1 MLVKTFGAA
10 VQGIDA
16 TPVTIEVNSSRGI
29 RFFLVG
35 LPDSAVRESHERIV
49 SALQVNGYP
58 FPACQLVVNMAPAD
72 IRKEGSAYDLPLAA
86 GILAAT
92 GGIRSDR
99 LPHLM
104 LTGELG
110 LDGSLQPV
118 RGALPIALAARRQGL
133 EGLILPRRNA
143 CEAAVVEGIDI
154 YGADN
159 IGQVIRF
166 LNGEEDLPVTHTDIR
181 EIFAR
186 GQETAGP
193 DFADV
198 KGQESVKRALEVA
211 AAGGHNILMIGPPGS
226 GKSMMARRLPGILP
240 PMTGLMIA
248 VVLYAIGGGMIEVL
262 ISPIVEACPT
272 EGKSAAMSLLHSFYC
287 WGHVA
292 LVLLSTLFFAAF
304 GTANWRVLTLLWM
317 IVPIANAVYFS
328 FVPLYPIVP
337 EEAQQMPMKRMLT
350 SRVFWLL
357 MVMMVCAG
365 ASEQAMSQ
373 WASTFAENGLHI
385 TKTMG
390 DLLGPCAFAVTMGTA
405 RALYGKFAD
414 KLPLKTAMIASSI
427 LCIVCYIVASQSGNA
442 LAALLGCALCG
453 FSVGI
458 FWPGTFSLAALALP
472 GAGTAMYALMA
483 LAGDLGC
490 SAGPTTVGLFSGA
503 LGGLQSGLT
512 VGMIF
517 PIAMLVLCVFLKT
530 EKKKR

>member
-1 MLVKTFGAA
+1 MSRLTYRHTIAASYLGYITQAIVNNLAPLLFVTFMSEFSLTLEQITMMTTVNFA
-10 VQGIDA
+10 VQL
-16 TPVTIEVNSSRGI
+16 
-29 RFFLVG
+29 LVD
-35 LPDSAVRESHERIV
+35 LLSAKLVDRIGYRV
-49 SALQVNGYP
+49 SIVAAHV
-58 FPACQLVVNMAPAD
+58 
-72 IRKEGSAYDLPLAA
+72 LAV
-86 GILAAT
+86 
-92 GGIRSDR
+92 
-99 LPHLM
+99 
-104 LTGELG
+104 LG
-110 LDGSLQPV
+110 L
-118 RGALPIALAARRQGL
+118 
-133 EGLILPRRNA
+133 
-143 CEAAVVEGIDI
+143 
-154 YGADN
+154 
-159 IGQVIRF
+159 
-166 LNGEEDLPVTHTDIR
+166 
-181 EIFAR
+181 
-186 GQETAGP
+186 
-193 DFADV
+193 
-198 KGQESVKRALEVA
+198 
-211 AAGGHNILMIGPPGS
+211 S
-226 GKSMMARRLPGILP
+226 GMAILPGILS

-317 IVPIANAVYFS
+317 IVP
-328 FVPLYPIVP
+328 

-373 WASTFAENGLHI
+373 WASTFAEDGLHI

-414 KLPLKTAMIASSI
+414 KLPLRTAMIASSI

-530 EKKKR
+530 EKKKG

>member
-1 MLVKTFGAA
+1 MSATAPNYNHTVTACFVGYITQAVINNFMPLLFVTFAA
-10 VQGIDA
+10 TLGIDMA
-16 TPVTIEVNSSRGI
+16 R
-29 RFFLVG
+29 L
-35 LPDSAVRESHERIV
+35 
-49 SALQVNGYP
+49 SALITVN
-58 FPACQLVVNMAPAD
+58 FVTQLVVDVLAGKFVDRIGYKPCIIA
-72 IRKEGSAYDLPLAA
+72 AHLAA
-86 GILAAT
+86 LAGLLALGLLPTRVPDPYLAILAAIFLYAL
-92 GGIRSDR
+92 GG
-99 LPHLM
+99 
-104 LTGELG
+104 
-110 LDGSLQPV
+110 
-118 RGALPIALAARRQGL
+118 
-133 EGLILPRRNA
+133 GLI
-143 CEAAVVEGIDI
+143 
-154 YGADN
+154 
-159 IGQVIRF
+159 
-166 LNGEEDLPVTHTDIR
+166 
-181 EIFAR
+181 
-186 GQETAGP
+186 
-193 DFADV
+193 
-198 KGQESVKRALEVA
+198 EV
-211 AAGGHNILMIGPPGS
+211 M
-226 GKSMMARRLPGILP
+226 
-240 PMTGLMIA
+240 
-248 VVLYAIGGGMIEVL
+248 V
-262 ISPIVEACPT
+262 SPIVEACPS
-272 EGKSAAMSLLHSFYC
+272 EHKAKAMSLLHSFYC

-317 IVPIANAVYFS
+317 IVQIANAVYFS

-530 EKKKR
+530 EKKKG

>member
-1 MLVKTFGAA
+1 MTYRHTMYASYLGSVTQAINNLPSLLFVTFNERFGVSLEQLGLLVSIIFFIQMLVDT
-10 VQGIDA
+10 
-16 TPVTIEVNSSRGI
+16 
-29 RFFLVG
+29 
-35 LPDSAVRESHERIV
+35 
-49 SALQVNGYP
+49 
-58 FPACQLVVNMAPAD
+58 
-72 IRKEGSAYDLPLAA
+72 LAA
-86 GILAAT
+86 RYA
-92 GGIRSDR
+92 DR
-99 LPHLM
+99 L
-104 LTGELG
+104 GYRRAVVLG
-110 LDGSLQPV
+110 Q
-118 RGALPIALAARRQGL
+118 ALAALGL
-133 EGLILPRRNA
+133 LLLGTLPYVLENTFAAILISTAVSAMGCGL
-143 CEAAVVEGIDI
+143 
-154 YGADN
+154 
-159 IGQVIRF
+159 
-166 LNGEEDLPVTHTDIR
+166 
-181 EIFAR
+181 
-186 GQETAGP
+186 
-193 DFADV
+193 
-198 KGQESVKRALEVA
+198 LEV
-211 AAGGHNILMIGPPGS
+211 L
-226 GKSMMARRLPGILP
+226 
-240 PMTGLMIA
+240 
-248 VVLYAIGGGMIEVL
+248 V
-262 ISPIVEACPT
+262 SPIVESLPGEHKEKT
-272 EGKSAAMSLLHSFYC
+272 MSLLHSFYC

-517 PIAMLVLCVFLKT
+517 PIAMLLLCVFLKT
-530 EKKKR
+530 EKKKG

>member
-1 MLVKTFGAA
+1 MSRLTYRHTIAASYLGYITQAIVNNLAPLLFVTFMSEFSLTLEQITMMTTVNFA
-10 VQGIDA
+10 VQL
-16 TPVTIEVNSSRGI
+16 
-29 RFFLVG
+29 LVD
-35 LPDSAVRESHERIV
+35 LLSAKLVDRIGYRV
-49 SALQVNGYP
+49 SIVAAHV
-58 FPACQLVVNMAPAD
+58 
-72 IRKEGSAYDLPLAA
+72 LAV
-86 GILAAT
+86 
-92 GGIRSDR
+92 
-99 LPHLM
+99 
-104 LTGELG
+104 LG
-110 LDGSLQPV
+110 L
-118 RGALPIALAARRQGL
+118 
-133 EGLILPRRNA
+133 
-143 CEAAVVEGIDI
+143 
-154 YGADN
+154 
-159 IGQVIRF
+159 
-166 LNGEEDLPVTHTDIR
+166 
-181 EIFAR
+181 
-186 GQETAGP
+186 
-193 DFADV
+193 
-198 KGQESVKRALEVA
+198 
-211 AAGGHNILMIGPPGS
+211 S
-226 GKSMMARRLPGILP
+226 GMAILPGILP

-248 VVLYAIGGGMIEVL
+248 VVLYAIGGGMTEVL

-317 IVPIANAVYFS
+317 
-328 FVPLYPIVP
+328 IVP

-390 DLLGPCAFAVTMGTA
+390 DLLGPCAFAITMGTA

-453 FSVGI
+453 FLVGI
-458 FWPGTFSLAALALP
+458 FWPVTFPLAALALP

-530 EKKKR
+530 EKKKG

>member
-1 MLVKTFGAA
+1 M
-10 VQGIDA
+10 
-16 TPVTIEVNSSRGI
+16 
-29 RFFLVG
+29 
-35 LPDSAVRESHERIV
+35 
-49 SALQVNGYP
+49 
-58 FPACQLVVNMAPAD
+58 
-72 IRKEGSAYDLPLAA
+72 
-86 GILAAT
+86 
-92 GGIRSDR
+92 
-99 LPHLM
+99 
-104 LTGELG
+104 
-110 LDGSLQPV
+110 
-118 RGALPIALAARRQGL
+118 
-133 EGLILPRRNA
+133 
-143 CEAAVVEGIDI
+143 
-154 YGADN
+154 
-159 IGQVIRF
+159 
-166 LNGEEDLPVTHTDIR
+166 
-181 EIFAR
+181 
-186 GQETAGP
+186 
-193 DFADV
+193 
-198 KGQESVKRALEVA
+198 
-211 AAGGHNILMIGPPGS
+211 
-226 GKSMMARRLPGILP
+226 
-240 PMTGLMIA
+240 
-248 VVLYAIGGGMIEVL
+248 
-262 ISPIVEACPT
+262 
-272 EGKSAAMSLLHSFYC
+272 
-287 WGHVA
+287 A

-390 DLLGPCAFAVTMGTA
+390 DLLGPCAFAITMGTA

-530 EKKKR
+530 EKKKG

>member
-1 MLVKTFGAA
+1 MFKRDNYNHTVYACFAGYIVQAIVNNFAPLLFLTFQSELGVSLDRIAMLVSFNFGVQLVIDLLASRYVDKFGYRPCVYAA
-10 VQGIDA
+10 HILSAAGLVSLAVLPGLMGD
-16 TPVTIEVNSSRGI
+16 P
-29 RFFLVG
+29 FVG
-35 LPDSAVRESHERIV
+35 L
-49 SALQVNGYP
+49 L
-58 FPACQLVVNMAPAD
+58 
-72 IRKEGSAYDLPLAA
+72 
-86 GILAAT
+86 
-92 GGIRSDR
+92 
-99 LPHLM
+99 
-104 LTGELG
+104 
-110 LDGSLQPV
+110 
-118 RGALPIALAARRQGL
+118 
-133 EGLILPRRNA
+133 
-143 CEAAVVEGIDI
+143 
-154 YGADN
+154 
-159 IGQVIRF
+159 
-166 LNGEEDLPVTHTDIR
+166 
-181 EIFAR
+181 
-186 GQETAGP
+186 
-193 DFADV
+193 
-198 KGQESVKRALEVA
+198 
-211 AAGGHNILMIGPPGS
+211 
-226 GKSMMARRLPGILP
+226 
-240 PMTGLMIA
+240 IA
-248 VVLYAIGGGMIEVL
+248 VLIYAMGGGLLEVL
-262 ISPIVEACPT
+262 ISPIVEACPADHK
-272 EGKSAAMSLLHSFYC
+272 EARMSLLHSFYC

-350 SRVFWLL
+350 SRVFWLM

-373 WASTFAENGLHI
+373 WASTFAEDGLHI

-390 DLLGPCAFAVTMGTA
+390 DLLGPCAFAITMGTA

-530 EKKKR
+530 EKKKG

>member
-1 MLVKTFGAA
+1 MLVFDAQLLAGSIAPDAA
-10 VQGIDA
+10 SHLFVQLLC
-16 TPVTIEVNSSRGI
+16 RG
-29 RFFLVG
+29 F
-35 LPDSAVRESHERIV
+35 S
-49 SALQVNGYP
+49 
-58 FPACQLVVNMAPAD
+58 
-72 IRKEGSAYDLPLAA
+72 
-86 GILAAT
+86 
-92 GGIRSDR
+92 
-99 LPHLM
+99 
-104 LTGELG
+104 
-110 LDGSLQPV
+110 QP
-118 RGALPIALAARRQGL
+118 
-133 EGLILPRRNA
+133 
-143 CEAAVVEGIDI
+143 
-154 YGADN
+154 
-159 IGQVIRF
+159 
-166 LNGEEDLPVTHTDIR
+166 
-181 EIFAR
+181 
-186 GQETAGP
+186 
-193 DFADV
+193 
-198 KGQESVKRALEVA
+198 
-211 AAGGHNILMIGPPGS
+211 
-226 GKSMMARRLPGILP
+226 
-240 PMTGLMIA
+240 
-248 VVLYAIGGGMIEVL
+248 
-262 ISPIVEACPT
+262 EACPT

-373 WASTFAENGLHI
+373 WASTFAEDGLHI

-390 DLLGPCAFAVTMGTA
+390 DLLGPCAFAITMGTA

-490 SAGPTTVGLFSGA
+490 SAGPTTVGLFSAA
-503 LGGLQSGLT
+503 LGALQSGLT

-530 EKKKR
+530 EKKKG

>member
-1 MLVKTFGAA
+1 MKSKYNQTITACFIGYIVQAIVNNFVPLLFLTF
-10 VQGIDA
+10 
-16 TPVTIEVNSSRGI
+16 
-29 RFFLVG
+29 
-35 LPDSAVRESHERIV
+35 ERTYHI
-49 SALQVNGYP
+49 
-58 FPACQLVVNMAPAD
+58 
-72 IRKEGSAYDLPLAA
+72 PLAQITLLVTLNFGIQLLVDLLSVGFVDRIGYRASMVIAHVLAALGLVLLTVLPEVLPSAFA
-86 GILAAT
+86 GILCAVCVYAV
-92 GGIRSDR
+92 GG
-99 LPHLM
+99 
-104 LTGELG
+104 G
-110 LDGSLQPV
+110 L
-118 RGALPIALAARRQGL
+118 
-133 EGLILPRRNA
+133 
-143 CEAAVVEGIDI
+143 
-154 YGADN
+154 
-159 IGQVIRF
+159 
-166 LNGEEDLPVTHTDIR
+166 
-181 EIFAR
+181 
-186 GQETAGP
+186 
-193 DFADV
+193 
-198 KGQESVKRALEVA
+198 LEV
-211 AAGGHNILMIGPPGS
+211 L
-226 GKSMMARRLPGILP
+226 
-240 PMTGLMIA
+240 
-248 VVLYAIGGGMIEVL
+248 V
-262 ISPIVEACPT
+262 SPVVEACPSDNK
-272 EGKSAAMSLLHSFYC
+272 EKAMSMLHSFYC

-530 EKKKR
+530 EKKKG